1 VILLNEGPV
10 MWGLHKQTITAT
22 STTEAEY
29 VAAWAATHQVIWLR
43 DLLAEIGYPLQQPTT
58 LCSDN
63 QSCIRLIRSPEVHK
77 RTKHVNIRYHATKD
91 VQASGIIDATYIP
104 LARGK
109 LVRER
114 GAGSGEQGFLLLIF

>member
-1 VILLNEGPV
+1 

-58 LCSDN
+58 LFSDN
-63 QSCIRLIRSPEVHK
+63 
-77 RTKHVNIRYHATKD
+77 
-91 VQASGIIDATYIP
+91 
-104 LARGK
+104 
-109 LVRER
+109 
-114 GAGSGEQGFLLLIF
+114 